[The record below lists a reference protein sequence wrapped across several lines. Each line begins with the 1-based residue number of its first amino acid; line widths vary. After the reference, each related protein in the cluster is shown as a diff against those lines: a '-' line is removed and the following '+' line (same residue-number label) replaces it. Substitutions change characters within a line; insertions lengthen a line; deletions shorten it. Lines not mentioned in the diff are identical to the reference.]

1 MKTSQQQSL
10 VFVPHCFRQQH
21 TLPSGIPAT
30 LNRPSCTLETWTC
43 VELKGSAEPNHKK
56 HIFPRTPSSNHGDV
70 LTLFC
75 QNVCHVNVCCQL
87 KRVWM
92 SLYALLCILL
102 FVDTFFYWVLLFSLW
117 DESVFMSLFSNQSN
131 LLNETFFCLEQSVI
145 RKFCSVNRCY

>member
-102 FVDTFFYWVLLFSLW
+102 FVDTFFIGFYYFLCG
-117 DESVFMSLFSNQSN
+117 MSLYSWVYFLINQIYWMKPFFV
-131 LLNETFFCLEQSVI
+131 LNKVL
-145 RKFCSVNRCY
+145 